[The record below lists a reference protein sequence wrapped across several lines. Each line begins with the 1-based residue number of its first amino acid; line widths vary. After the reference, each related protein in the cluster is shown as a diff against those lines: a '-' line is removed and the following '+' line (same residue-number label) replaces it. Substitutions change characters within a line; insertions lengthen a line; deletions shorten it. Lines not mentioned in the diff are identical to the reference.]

1 MPARVIAGVAVA
13 ISLLVGPALAA
24 QTLITDKDGS
34 CKMTVPAGWRPT
46 TFTRY
51 IAKGPEHST
60 ATLANTLSSGDWRRD
75 KEVMTEN
82 YPSAQVVRDDASL
95 LVIELPSTVQGD
107 YQLLVFEAPAPAHR
121 VYCWASFDGS
131 ANDGHA
137 RHFDTFMRIASTI
150 APAK

>member
-1 MPARVIAGVAVA
+1 MHARIPAGIAAA

-24 QTLITDKDGS
+24 QTLMTDKDGS
-34 CKMTVPAGWRPT
+34 CRMTLPPGWRPT
-46 TFTRY
+46 FTRY
-51 IAKGPEHST
+51 VAKGPERST
-60 ATLANTLSSGDWRRD
+60 ATLANMVTSGDWRRD

-82 YPSAQVVRDDASL
+82 YPSANVVQDDANL
-95 LVIELPSTVQGD
+95 LVIELPMTSAGE
-107 YQLLVFEAPAPAHR
+107 YQLLVFAAPVVAHS
-121 VYCWASFDGS
+121 VYCWASFDGA